1 MTMRSVNLASAW
13 REFGI
18 FLRPSQAVV
27 LDELLAAAPRGDG
40 HAVLLLPASLQADPY
55 TACVRQLLAAL
66 GYAPYGW
73 ELGVNLGP
81 TAHLLRGALNRLAEL
96 SQLHGPVS
104 VVGFSM
110 GGLFA
115 RWLAQR
121 EPAQVRRVITVCSP
135 FSDPARSLFVP
146 LDRVLHL
153 WPGVDLRSLAEEVG
167 RPLTVPGSFL
177 FTRDDGVVA
186 WEHCCDQSPGAENI
200 EITGP
205 HVLIAQNPETLR
217 IVAEV
222 LARPVT

>member
-13 REFGI
+13 CERHSATVAGGGARRTACRSGARRWPRGSFVAGQLAGRSLYC
-18 FLRPSQAVV
+18 LR
-27 LDELLAAAPRGDG
+27 AAAFSGARLC
-40 HAVLLLPASLQADPY
+40 AVW
-55 TACVRQLLAAL
+55 L
-66 GYAPYGW
+66 GTG
-73 ELGVNLGP
+73 GVNLGP

-135 FSDPARSLFVP
+135 FSDPARSLFVS

-167 RPLTVPGSFL
+167 RPLTVPGSFRSAAM
-177 FTRDDGVVA
+177 TA
-186 WEHCCDQSPGAENI
+186 SSPGS
-200 EITGP
+200 
-205 HVLIAQNPETLR
+205 IAATSRQARR
-217 IVAEV
+217 ISRSPAH
-222 LARPVT
+222 TC